1 MCLLMVDAVAWNSR
15 PQAPLPTNKMDHEIN
30 TVIISFFDD
39 IQNEGFLPPR
49 YDIFKEASGREIIF
63 WVEENLKRVFKGVY
77 VKISL
82 GGWRNLLIGYFKNDE
97 VVSTCK
103 PEQNSLSKYW
113 LEFLFSNEYKPFVL
127 NRCLVLFYS
136 LYLYYKVSILNWTIV
151 F

>member
-1 MCLLMVDAVAWNSR
+1 MLLREIRDLKLCPQIRWITKSTLSSSR
-15 PQAPLPTNKMDHEIN
+15 SSM
-30 TVIISFFDD
+30 
-39 IQNEGFLPPR
+39 
-49 YDIFKEASGREIIF
+49 IFKMRDFYHHDSMIYSKRLQAEKLFFGWRRIF
-63 WVEENLKRVFKGVY
+63 KRVFKGVY